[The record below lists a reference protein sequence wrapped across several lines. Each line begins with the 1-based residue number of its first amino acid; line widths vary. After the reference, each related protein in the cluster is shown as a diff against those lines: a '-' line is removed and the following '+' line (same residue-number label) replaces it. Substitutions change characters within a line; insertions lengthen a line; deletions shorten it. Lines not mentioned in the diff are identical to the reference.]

1 MKKLNFIS
9 LVLGI
14 LCLASCAGDKEPV
27 NPQAGNLS
35 SVIEADPELLVAGQ
49 WIEFE
54 VEETI
59 PPTQGYSSKEVT
71 WYANNVPVLDFYCT
85 EDGNE
90 YKTVVL
96 LAKDASEVTI
106 KIKIVYKYGSKEV
119 VAAKEQTFVVAKPD
133 VHQFVWGCSEDVVE
147 DNLNVYVEEKEN
159 SLFFPEIVS
168 EYWQD
173 GNAKS
178 VIANYDFSADK
189 LIKITEGY
197 SEALPDASDKSYKKI
212 TYNYTRALHNLS
224 NAFGMPEIGG
234 DWLAQPTDE
243 EIDAL
248 AAVTEGYSV
257 ATDAEKVI
265 VGKAIAAGKL
275 ELVTVSNGTT
285 NTKVEFSVFLN
296 AEGVPTYMMVFTPNN

>member
-9 LVLGI
+9 LVLFV

-27 NPQAGNLS
+27 NPQAGKLS

-54 VEETI
+54 VEETT

-71 WYANNVPVLDFYCT
+71 WYANNVPVSDFYCT
-85 EDGNE
+85 EDDNE

-96 LAKDASEVTI
+96 LDKDASEVTI
-106 KIKIVYKYGSKEV
+106 KIKIVYKYGSNQT
-119 VAAKEQTFVVAKPD
+119 AAEKEQTFAVVKPD

-147 DNLNVYVEEKEN
+147 DNLNVYVEKKEN

-178 VIANYDFSADK
+178 VIANYEFNADK
-189 LIKITEGY
+189 LINNT
-197 SEALPDASDKSYKKI
+197 SVNFTDK
-212 TYNYTRALHNLS
+212 L
-224 NAFGMPEIGG
+224 G
-234 DWLAQPTDE
+234 
-243 EIDAL
+243 
-248 AAVTEGYSV
+248 
-257 ATDAEKVI
+257 
-265 VGKAIAAGKL
+265 
-275 ELVTVSNGTT
+275 
-285 NTKVEFSVFLN
+285 
-296 AEGVPTYMMVFTPNN
+296 